1 MEDSMH
7 STSFSARLMGIRQ
20 FGLILFNTLVLALT
34 LSLAIPAYADG
45 RIVKQRVSPVYP
57 EIAKRM
63 RVGGIVKLE
72 VSVGPD
78 GSVTNVKTLSGNRML
93 SSAAEEAVR
102 KWRFAPGTEESTETI
117 EMNFALAQ

>member
-1 MEDSMH
+1 
-7 STSFSARLMGIRQ
+7 MGIRQ